1 MSNPQI
7 RNASEGK
14 KAMFNSIYSASVTPV
29 QLLLTAAAALC
40 SGVLYSWLIS
50 FRIRANRRFFIVTSV
65 LPLVV
70 GLVLTFINGNIGA
83 GIAFGGAF
91 ALTRFRSAQGTSDEI
106 TAVLIAMAAGC
117 AFGMGYAAYGVLI
130 LVCMG
135 LILLALSGVKLFDH
149 SSMHSEKLLNIT
161 IPESLDYTRAFE
173 EPFAR
178 YLEQAENV
186 GVKTTGMG
194 SMYRLSF
201 KIRMR
206 NSAEEK
212 KLIDEL
218 RTRNSNLEIAVLPY
232 AEPQLQL

>member
-1 MSNPQI
+1 M
-7 RNASEGK
+7 
-14 KAMFNSIYSASVTPV
+14 
-29 QLLLTAAAALC
+29 
-40 SGVLYSWLIS
+40 
-50 FRIRANRRFFIVTSV
+50 TSV

-206 NSAEEK
+206 NPAEEK

>member
-1 MSNPQI
+1 
-7 RNASEGK
+7 
-14 KAMFNSIYSASVTPV
+14 MFNSIYSATVTPV
-29 QLLLTAAAALC
+29 QLLIMAAAALA
-40 SGVLYSWLIS
+40 SGILFGWLMS

-65 LPLVV
+65 MPLVV

-117 AFGMGYAAYGVLI
+117 AFGMGYIAYGVLVLI
-130 LVCMG
+130 GMG
-135 LILLALSGVKLFDH
+135 LVFPALSVAKLFEH
-149 SSMHSEKLLNIT
+149 SGLQQEKLLNIT
-161 IPESLDYTRAFE
+161 VPESLDYARAFE

-178 YLEQAENV
+178 YLSLAENA

-201 KIRMR
+201 RIRMK
-206 NSAEEK
+206 NPAEEK
-212 KLIDEL
+212 EMIDEL
-218 RTRNSNLEIAVLPY
+218 RTRNGNLEIAVLPW
-232 AEPQLQL
+232 ADPQMRL

>member
-1 MSNPQI
+1 
-7 RNASEGK
+7 
-14 KAMFNSIYSASVTPV
+14 MFNSIYSASVTPV
-29 QLLLTAAAALC
+29 QLLLMTAAALC
-40 SGVLYSWLIS
+40 SGILYAWLMS
-50 FRIRANRRFFIVTSV
+50 FRIRANRRFFIVISV
-65 LPLVV
+65 MPLVV

-130 LVCMG
+130 LAGMG
-135 LILLALSGVKLFDH
+135 LVFLGLSGSRLFDH
-149 SSMHSEKLLNIT
+149 AGMAREKLLNIT
-161 IPESLDYTRAFE
+161 IPESLDYARAFE

-201 KIRMR
+201 KIRMK
-206 NSAEEK
+206 NPAEEK

-232 AEPQLQL
+232 AEPQVQL

>member
-1 MSNPQI
+1 
-7 RNASEGK
+7 
-14 KAMFNSIYSASVTPV
+14 MFNSIYSASVTPV

-70 GLVLTFINGNIGA
+70 GLVLTVINGNIGA

-206 NSAEEK
+206 NPAEEK

>member
-1 MSNPQI
+1 
-7 RNASEGK
+7 
-14 KAMFNSIYSASVTPV
+14 MFNSIYSASVTPV

-40 SGVLYSWLIS
+40 SGILYSWLIS
-50 FRIRANRRFFIVTSV
+50 FRIRAYRRFFIVTSV

-135 LILLALSGVKLFDH
+135 LIRLARSGVKLFDH

-161 IPESLDYTRAFE
+161 IPESLDYTREFE

-206 NSAEEK
+206 NPAEEK

>member
-1 MSNPQI
+1 
-7 RNASEGK
+7 
-14 KAMFNSIYSASVTPV
+14 MFNSIYSASVTPV

-50 FRIRANRRFFIVTSV
+50 FRIRANRRFFTVTSV
-65 LPLVV
+65 MPLTV

-91 ALTRFRSAQGTSDEI
+91 ALTRFRSAQGTADEI

-117 AFGMGYAAYGVLI
+117 AFGMGYVAYGVLI
-130 LVCMG
+130 LAVMG
-135 LILLALSGVKLFDH
+135 LVFLALSDVKLFDH
-149 SSMHSEKLLNIT
+149 GSLQREKLLNIT

-206 NSAEEK
+206 NPAEEK

>member
-1 MSNPQI
+1 
-7 RNASEGK
+7 
-14 KAMFNSIYSASVTPV
+14 MFNSIYSASVTPV

-40 SGVLYSWLIS
+40 SGILYSWLIS

-70 GLVLTFINGNIGA
+70 GL
-83 GIAFGGAF
+83 AF

-206 NSAEEK
+206 NPAEEK

>member
-1 MSNPQI
+1 
-7 RNASEGK
+7 
-14 KAMFNSIYSASVTPV
+14 MFNSIYSASVTPV

-70 GLVLTFINGNIGA
+70 SLVLTFINGNIGA

-206 NSAEEK
+206 NPAEEK

>member
-1 MSNPQI
+1 
-7 RNASEGK
+7 
-14 KAMFNSIYSASVTPV
+14 MFNSIYSASVTPV

-161 IPESLDYTRAFE
+161 IPESLDYTRSFE

-178 YLEQAENV
+178 YLDQAESV

-206 NSAEEK
+206 NPAEEK

>member
-1 MSNPQI
+1 
-7 RNASEGK
+7 
-14 KAMFNSIYSASVTPV
+14 MFNSIYSATVTPV

-50 FRIRANRRFFIVTSV
+50 FRIRANRRFFTVTSV
-65 LPLVV
+65 MPLTV

-173 EPFAR
+173 EPFVR

-206 NSAEEK
+206 NPAEEK

>member
-1 MSNPQI
+1 
-7 RNASEGK
+7 
-14 KAMFNSIYSASVTPV
+14 MFNSIYSASVTPV

-40 SGVLYSWLIS
+40 SGIFYAWLMS
-50 FRIRANRRFFIVTSV
+50 FRIRANRRFFIVISV
-65 LPLVV
+65 MPLVV

-83 GIAFGGAF
+83 GVAFGGAF

-106 TAVLIAMAAGC
+106 SAVLIAMAAGC

-130 LVCMG
+130 LAG
-135 LILLALSGVKLFDH
+135 LGLVFLGLSGSKLFEH
-149 SSMHSEKLLNIT
+149 AGMAREKLLNIT
-161 IPESLDYTRAFE
+161 IPESMDYARAFE

-178 YLEQAENV
+178 YLDQAENV

-201 KIRMR
+201 KIRMK
-206 NSAEEK
+206 NPEEEK

-232 AEPQLQL
+232 AEPQAQL

>member
-1 MSNPQI
+1 
-7 RNASEGK
+7 
-14 KAMFNSIYSASVTPV
+14 MFNSIYSASVTPV

-117 AFGMGYAAYGVLI
+117 A
-130 LVCMG
+130 
-135 LILLALSGVKLFDH
+135 
-149 SSMHSEKLLNIT
+149 
-161 IPESLDYTRAFE
+161 
-173 EPFAR
+173 
-178 YLEQAENV
+178 
-186 GVKTTGMG
+186 
-194 SMYRLSF
+194 
-201 KIRMR
+201 
-206 NSAEEK
+206 
-212 KLIDEL
+212 
-218 RTRNSNLEIAVLPY
+218 
-232 AEPQLQL
+232 

>member
-1 MSNPQI
+1 
-7 RNASEGK
+7 
-14 KAMFNSIYSASVTPV
+14 MFNSIYSASVTPA
-29 QLLLTAAAALC
+29 QLLLMAAAALC
-40 SGVLYSWLIS
+40 SGVFYSWLMS
-50 FRIRANRRFFIVTSV
+50 FRIRANRRFFAVSSV

-106 TAVLIAMAAGC
+106 VTVLIAMAAGC
-117 AFGMGYAAYGVLI
+117 AFGMGYIAYGVLI
-130 LVCMG
+130 LAGMG
-135 LILLALSGVKLFDH
+135 LAFPALSSAKLFDH
-149 SSMHSEKLLNIT
+149 GSLRQEKLLNIT
-161 IPESLDYTRAFE
+161 IPESLDYIRAFE

-178 YLEQAENV
+178 YLSLAENV

-201 KIRMR
+201 RIRMK
-206 NSAEEK
+206 NPAEEK
-212 KLIDEL
+212 EMLDEL

>member
-1 MSNPQI
+1 
-7 RNASEGK
+7 
-14 KAMFNSIYSASVTPV
+14 MFNSIYSATVTPV

-70 GLVLTFINGNIGA
+70 SLVLTFINGNIGA

-206 NSAEEK
+206 NPAEEK

>member
-1 MSNPQI
+1 
-7 RNASEGK
+7 
-14 KAMFNSIYSASVTPV
+14 MFNSIYSASVTPV
-29 QLLLTAAAALC
+29 QLLLTAAASLGA
-40 SGVLYSWLIS
+40 GILYSWLIS

-206 NSAEEK
+206 NPAEEK